1 MKNLHYL
8 FILSFLLIS
17 CEEEVPPATYTLTTQ
32 VTPVGAGTVAP
43 ATGIFVEGSSVTI
56 SATPSENYSF
66 KQWTGTGSG
75 TANPLTFK
83 IISNTTITAEFEF
96 IDADN
101 DGVTDAIDKC
111 PDTPAGTAVNAE
123 GCATSQIDSDGDGVT
138 DDKDKCPDTPQGEQ
152 VFLNGCSI
160 TQNDAD
166 GDGVTDDKDQCPGT
180 PENTDVNEEGCP
192 YLFLAENGV
201 TIKAAPFAL
210 AEETY
215 EIGGIDYLLVKD
227 GSSLHKLIFDCLYQY
242 DGQICKFVTSLV
254 TDMSNLFTST
264 NANALMP
271 VNDSFVLNT
280 WDVSNV
286 TNMSGMFGMAI
297 FRQDD
302 DIDLSNWDVSNVI
315 DMNGMF
321 SISPTRNPFE
331 SFDGDISSWDV
342 GNVTDMSYMFSFGIF
357 NQDISSWDV
366 SNVTDMSGMFADNE
380 FIRQDLSSWNVDK
393 CTYCRDFYT
402 GCTNWYTP
410 EYPIPNF
417 TNCDPN

>member
-75 TANPLTFK
+75 TANPLTFM
-83 IISNTTITAEFEF
+83 IISNTTITAEFVF

-101 DGVTDAIDKC
+101 DGVTDAIDSC
-111 PDTPAGTAVNAE
+111 PDTPAETAVNAE

-138 DDKDKCPDTPQGEQ
+138 
-152 VFLNGCSI
+152 N
-160 TQNDAD
+160 
-166 GDGVTDDKDQCPGT
+166 DKDQCPDT

-201 TIKAAPFAL
+201 TIKAAPFAS

-215 EIGGIDYLLVKD
+215 EIAGIDYLLVKD
-227 GSSLHKLIFDCLYQY
+227 GSSLNKLIIDCLYDY
-242 DGQICKFVTSLV
+242 DGQNCKFVTSLV
-254 TDMSNLFTST
+254 TDMSGLFVST
-264 NANALMP
+264 YGLMP
-271 VNDSFVLNT
+271 VNEDFVLNT

-286 TNMSGMFGMAI
+286 TNMSGMFAMAV
-297 FRQDD
+297 FRTDD
-302 DIDLSNWDVSNVI
+302 DIDLSNWDVSNVTN
-315 DMNGMF
+315 MSGMF
-321 SISPTRNPFE
+321 SISPLRNPFE
-331 SFDGDISSWDV
+331 GFDGDISSWDV
-342 GNVTDMSYMFSFGIF
+342 SNVTNMKGMFFGGIF

-366 SNVTDMSGMFADNE
+366 SNVTNMAYMFATNAW
-380 FIRQDLSSWNVDK
+380 IVQDLSSWNVDK
-393 CTYCRDFYT
+393 CIECSEFNRDT
-402 GCTNWYTP
+402 PNWYTP

>member
-75 TANPLTFK
+75 TANPLTFM
-83 IISNTTITAEFEF
+83 IISNTTITAEFVF

-101 DGVTDAIDKC
+101 DGVTDAIDSC
-111 PDTPAGTAVNAE
+111 PDTPAETAVNAE

-138 DDKDKCPDTPQGEQ
+138 DDEDQCPDTPAGTTVNAE
-152 VFLNGCSI
+152 GCATSQI
-160 TQNDAD
+160 DSD
-166 GDGVTDDKDQCPGT
+166 GDGVTNDKDQCPET

-201 TIKAAPFAL
+201 TIKAAPFAS

-215 EIGGIDYLLVKD
+215 EIAGIDYLLVKD
-227 GSSLHKLIFDCLYQY
+227 GSSLNKLIIDCLYDY
-242 DGQICKFVTSLV
+242 DGQNCKFVTSLV
-254 TDMSNLFTST
+254 TDMSGLFVST
-264 NANALMP
+264 YGLMP
-271 VNDSFVLNT
+271 VNEDFVLNT

-286 TNMSGMFGMAI
+286 TNMSGMFGMAV
-297 FRQDD
+297 FRTDD
-302 DIDLSNWDVSNVI
+302 DIDLSNWDVSNVTN
-315 DMNGMF
+315 MSGMF
-321 SISPTRNPFE
+321 SISPLRNPFE
-331 SFDGDISSWDV
+331 GFDGDISSWDV
-342 GNVTDMSYMFSFGIF
+342 SNVTNMEGMFYGGIF

-366 SNVTDMSGMFADNE
+366 SNVTNMAYMFADNQ

-393 CTYCRDFYT
+393 CIECRGFNEYT
-402 GCTNWYTP
+402 PNWYTP

>member
-75 TANPLTFK
+75 TANPLTFM
-83 IISNTTITAEFEF
+83 IISNTTITAEFVF

-101 DGVTDAIDKC
+101 DGVTDAIDSC
-111 PDTPAGTAVNAE
+111 PDTPAETAVNAE

-138 DDKDKCPDTPQGEQ
+138 
-152 VFLNGCSI
+152 N
-160 TQNDAD
+160 
-166 GDGVTDDKDQCPGT
+166 DKDQCPET

-201 TIKAAPFAL
+201 TIKAAPFAS

-227 GSSLHKLIFDCLYQY
+227 GSSLNKLIYDCLYDY
-242 DGQICKFVTSLV
+242 DNQNCKFVTSLV
-254 TDMSNLFTST
+254 TDMSGLFVST
-264 NANALMP
+264 YGLMP
-271 VNDSFVLNT
+271 VNEDFVLNT

-286 TNMSGMFGMAI
+286 TNMSEMFGMAV
-297 FRQDD
+297 FRTGD
-302 DIDLSNWDVSNVI
+302 DIDLSNWDVSNVTN
-315 DMNGMF
+315 MSGMF
-321 SISPTRNPFE
+321 SISPLRNPSG

-342 GNVTDMSYMFSFGIF
+342 GNVTDMSNMFSYGRF

-366 SNVTDMSGMFADNE
+366 SNVTDMAEMFADNQ

-393 CTYCRDFYT
+393 CIECSEFNRNTF
-402 GCTNWYTP
+402 NWYTP

>member
-1 MKNLHYL
+1 MKNLFYL

-17 CEEEVPPATYTLTTQ
+17 CEEEVPPVTYTLTTQ

-138 DDKDKCPDTPQGEQ
+138 DDEDKCPDTPQGEQ
-152 VFLNGCSI
+152 VLLNGCSI

-166 GDGVTDDKDQCPGT
+166 GDGVTDDKDQCPET

-201 TIKAAPFAL
+201 TIKAAPFAS

-227 GSSLHKLIFDCLYQY
+227 GSSLNKLIYDCLYDN
-242 DGQICKFVTSLV
+242 DGQKNCKFVTSLV
-254 TDMSNLFTST
+254 TDMSGLFVST
-264 NANALMP
+264 NDLMP
-271 VNDSFVLNT
+271 VNEDFVLNT

-286 TNMSGMFGMAI
+286 TNMSGMFAMAV
-297 FRQDD
+297 FRTDD
-302 DIDLSNWDVSNVI
+302 DIDLSNWDVSNVTN
-315 DMNGMF
+315 MEGMF
-321 SISPTRNPFE
+321 YVANHRNPFE
-331 SFDGDISSWDV
+331 GFDGDISSWDV
-342 GNVTDMSYMFSFGIF
+342 SNVTNMKGMFFGGIF

-366 SNVTDMSGMFADNE
+366 SNVTNMAYMFATNAW
-380 FIRQDLSSWNVDK
+380 IVQDLSSWNVDK
-393 CTYCRDFYT
+393 CIECSEFNRDT
-402 GCTNWYTP
+402 PNWYTP

>member
-75 TANPLTFK
+75 TANPLTFM
-83 IISNTTITAEFEF
+83 IISNTTITAEFVF

-101 DGVTDAIDKC
+101 DGVTDAIDSC
-111 PDTPAGTAVNAE
+111 PDTPAETAVNAE

-138 DDKDKCPDTPQGEQ
+138 DDEDQCPDTPAGTTVNAE
-152 VFLNGCSI
+152 GCATSQI
-160 TQNDAD
+160 DSD
-166 GDGVTDDKDQCPGT
+166 GDGVTNDKDQCPET

-201 TIKAAPFAL
+201 TIKAAPFAS

-215 EIGGIDYLLVKD
+215 EIAGIDYLLVKD
-227 GSSLHKLIFDCLYQY
+227 GSSLNKLIYDCLYDY
-242 DGQICKFVTSLV
+242 DNQNCKFVTSLV
-254 TDMSNLFTST
+254 TDMSGLFVST
-264 NANALMP
+264 NDLMP
-271 VNDSFVLNT
+271 VNEDFVLNT

-286 TNMSGMFGMAI
+286 TNMSGMFGMAV
-297 FRQDD
+297 FRTDD
-302 DIDLSNWDVSNVI
+302 DIDLSNWDVSNVTN
-315 DMNGMF
+315 MSGMF
-321 SISPTRNPFE
+321 SISPLRNPFE
-331 SFDGDISSWDV
+331 GFDG
-342 GNVTDMSYMFSFGIF
+342 
-357 NQDISSWDV
+357 DISSWDV
-366 SNVTDMSGMFADNE
+366 SNVTNMAYMFADNQ

-393 CTYCRDFYT
+393 CIECSEFNRNTF
-402 GCTNWYTP
+402 NWYTP

>member
-1 MKNLHYL
+1 MKNLYYL

-17 CEEEVPPATYTLTTQ
+17 CEEEVPPVTYTLTTQ

-43 ATGIFVEGSSVTI
+43 DTGIFVEGSSVTI

-83 IISNTTITAEFEF
+83 ITSNTTITAEFEF

-101 DGVTDAIDKC
+101 DGVTD
-111 PDTPAGTAVNAE
+111 
-123 GCATSQIDSDGDGVT
+123 
-138 DDKDKCPDTPQGEQ
+138 
-152 VFLNGCSI
+152 
-160 TQNDAD
+160 
-166 GDGVTDDKDQCPGT
+166 DKDQCPDT

-201 TIKAAPFAL
+201 TIKAAPFAS

-227 GSSLHKLIFDCLYQY
+227 GSSLHKLIYDCLYDY
-242 DGQICKFVTSLV
+242 DGQNCKFVTSLV
-254 TDMSNLFTST
+254 TDMSDLFD
-264 NANALMP
+264 NDANDLML
-271 VNDSFVLNT
+271 VNESFVLNT

-286 TNMSGMFGMAI
+286 TNMSGMFGTAL

-302 DIDLSNWDVSNVI
+302 DIDLSNWDVSNVTN
-315 DMNGMF
+315 MSEMF
-321 SISPTRNPFE
+321 SISPFRDPFE

-342 GNVTDMSYMFSFGIF
+342 GNVTDMSNMFSYGIF

-366 SNVTDMSGMFADNE
+366 SNVTDMTEMFADNK
-380 FIRQDLSSWNVDK
+380 FIRQDLSSWNVDN
-393 CTYCRDFYT
+393 CIECSEFNRDTF
-402 GCTNWYTP
+402 NWYTP